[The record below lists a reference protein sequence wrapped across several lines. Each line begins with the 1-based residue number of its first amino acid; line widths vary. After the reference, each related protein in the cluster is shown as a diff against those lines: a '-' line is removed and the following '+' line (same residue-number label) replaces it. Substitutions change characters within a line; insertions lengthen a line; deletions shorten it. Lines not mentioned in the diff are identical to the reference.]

1 MFDVVNCFFIMAHK
15 VTLFFDYLKGER
27 SLFCKIHTYLR
38 TNLHFFSFTS
48 KGKVFLFAQ
57 IEAFF
62 SVSCHSL
69 PFGKSCGPC
78 CAADKAD
85 RRCFPTKH
93 SISSDGPQHILRRST
108 VPSPSKHIA
117 FSRSAL
123 SKTSKSVLKNYFQGL
138 KIYFQGLVIYFQG
151 LIIYFQGLKIILS
164 AA

>member
-1 MFDVVNCFFIMAHK
+1 MLVICRK
-15 VTLFFDYLKGER
+15 
-27 SLFCKIHTYLR
+27 HTYPR

-93 SISSDGPQHILRRST
+93 SISSLEAQHILPRST
-108 VPSPSKHIA
+108 VPSPAKHSA

-123 SKTSKSVLKNYFQGL
+123 SKNPKSVLKNYFQGL
-138 KIYFQGLVIYFQG
+138 KIYFQALVIYFQG

>member
-1 MFDVVNCFFIMAHK
+1 MLIICRK
-15 VTLFFDYLKGER
+15 
-27 SLFCKIHTYLR
+27 HTYPR

-93 SISSDGPQHILRRST
+93 SISSDGPQHILPRST

-117 FSRSAL
+117 FSRSAF
-123 SKTSKSVLKNYFQGL
+123 SKTSKGVLKNYFQGL